1 MPGHPLP
8 LSAEDRRSQTG
19 RMLLRL
25 IELHEPRRRPGFG
38 IGRTDSL
45 RAAHRSVP
53 TFPSP
58 LKSLCFSRL

>member
-25 IELHEPRRRPGFG
+25 IELHEPR
-38 IGRTDSL
+38 
-45 RAAHRSVP
+45 P
-53 TFPSP
+53 TAW
-58 LKSLCFSRL
+58 LLHWAER